1 MLRRRIA
8 VSALAV
14 LPTVLGCPAD
24 GGSTSEGGADTGGT
38 DGDLPGDH
46 DGTAPYRDEW
56 RVVHEGPFV
65 ELDEAGDPLIRSLIV
80 GNTLGYDDNFVN
92 RGDVIVQFDGEPGTI
107 RVEFRRFTF
116 AASQADAQAV
126 YERMA
131 LWAYNSS
138 TGSPK
143 RPVDMDEADRCDG
156 VDAGGAP
163 RAWKDGCAV
172 YLYYDGQ
179 AQLVRAGAD
188 IRVTLPPE
196 YRGALA
202 LATSDNVAEDAYPNR
217 GNVCV
222 DGLPGAV
229 DIELQNGLAFVS
241 VAATSPYPSCPEE
254 LVAECEAY
262 DDPSTDG
269 PDAWAADCPCINLGY
284 NPGLVKVASLEPSS
298 ADITVDVPSG
308 LWTSFRAENAGENT
322 LQGKHCAAAIEGLA
336 SVEFSAGMSDPNK
349 PWLRGGVANQPAAA
363 PAGGFRVDLK
373 SSGCEAVGAVESPG
387 EWDPEVVDP
396 EPTLRGTIEICE
408 GCLVGTRC
416 DALLPGG

>member
-349 PWLRGGVANQPAAA
+349 PWLRGGVANQPVAA
-363 PAGGFRVDLK
+363 PAGGFRIDLK